1 MSCEKRGKV
10 WRVSYRYN
18 GVVYKETFDTEKQ
31 ARARSGKLKLDT
43 EGVIFVQ
50 KMYNGRQEKYISG
63 QGQT

>member
-18 GVVYKETFDTEKQ
+18 GVVYKEC
-31 ARARSGKLKLDT
+31 SGKLFLDT

-63 QGQT
+63 QGQP

>member
-31 ARARSGKLKLDT
+31 ARARDAIVKA
-43 EGVIFVQ
+43 
-50 KMYNGRQEKYISG
+50 EKEVGTFSPPSCAD
-63 QGQT
+63 